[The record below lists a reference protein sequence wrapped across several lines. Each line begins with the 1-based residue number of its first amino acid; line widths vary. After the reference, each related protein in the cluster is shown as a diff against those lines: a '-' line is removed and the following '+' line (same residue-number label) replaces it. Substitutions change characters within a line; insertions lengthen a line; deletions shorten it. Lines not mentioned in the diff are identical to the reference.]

1 MATCC
6 GCAARP
12 SRSPSAAASSR
23 SCASGW
29 RVTRVRVRMTDKPAT
44 DPPERPRAADEDW
57 ASLAT
62 SLAGEQRARA
72 AAAPDAPT
80 STPPPP
86 RGTQRSE
93 LASAVALLL
102 AFVAVLLTG
111 MLWWQYRQF
120 YVSLDQTDAAAAEAL
135 TRVRAEQR
143 ALQDRLTDTGDDLAA
158 LTLSST
164 TLGERLDAVPG
175 RFAEL
180 EARLDT
186 VQGGSFDA
194 RSALLR
200 SEAEYY
206 LVVANTELTL
216 TRDLATALI
225 ALELADGRLAELG
238 DPQLAPV
245 REKLAGEL
253 LALRSVRLPDIEGIV
268 FSLGRLAARADAL
281 PLRADLPPNLGR
293 EPDAAVEAEP
303 GLGRLWLAIKGT
315 FLDLVR
321 IERRDDP
328 VPQALSAAER
338 MLARRQLQLELEL
351 ARIAALRADSDAF
364 TSGLESAIMILR
376 RDFDAASADVEGALA
391 LLGELRSFEVDPT

>member
-1 MATCC
+1 
-6 GCAARP
+6 
-12 SRSPSAAASSR
+12 
-23 SCASGW
+23 
-29 RVTRVRVRMTDKPAT
+29 MTDKPAA
-44 DPPERPRAADEDW
+44 DSSERPRAADEDW
-57 ASLAT
+57 ASLAS
-62 SLAGEQRARA
+62 SLAVAEQRARGA
-72 AAAPDAPT
+72 QGTPAPVLT
-80 STPPPP
+80 PP
-86 RGTQRSE
+86 RGMQRSE
-93 LASAVALLL
+93 LASAVALLF
-102 AFVAVLLTG
+102 AFVAVVMTG

-120 YVSLDQTDAAAAEAL
+120 YVSLDQTDAAAAESL

-143 ALQDRLTDTGDDLAA
+143 ALQDRLTDTGDDVA
-158 LTLSST
+158 LLTQSST

-180 EARLDT
+180 EARLDAL
-186 VQGGSFDA
+186 QGGSFDA
-194 RSALLR
+194 RGDLAR

-216 TRDLATALI
+216 TRDLATALT

-245 REKLAGEL
+245 REKIAGEL

-281 PLRADLPPNLGR
+281 PLRADLPPNLGSN
-293 EPDAAVEAEP
+293 PDTAVDAEP

-338 MLARRQLQLELEL
+338 VLARRQLQLELEL

-364 TSGLESAIMILR
+364 TSGLETAIVILR
-376 RDFDAASADVEGALA
+376 RDFDAASVDIEGALA
-391 LLGELRSFEVDPT
+391 LLGELRSFEVDPQRPDISGSLNLLRELESGAR